1 MTTFIIRRLIEG
13 FVVIIAVSLIIFLM
27 MRLLPGDPLSVY
39 IAQNELSNMPKEMV
53 HQLEIQFGLDK
64 PLMVQYFGWIGD
76 ALRGNL
82 GTSIFYQQNVTALI
96 LQRMPITIH
105 LGILAFILS
114 SILGI
119 ILGVLC
125 ALKRGTWIDSTLTI
139 LANIGITLPSFWIAI
154 LLIYVFGLQLKL
166 LPVFGYTSPF
176 QDFGLNTK
184 EVIMPVFCLA
194 VFSIAGLTRQCRST
208 VLEVVRQD
216 YIRTAWAKG
225 LNERVVVLR
234 HILKNALIPVVTVLG
249 LQIRLIF
256 GGSVIIETV
265 FNINGIGKLLTSA
278 VFSQDYQVVQAG
290 TLVIAV
296 IVVLSNLLVDISY
309 SWLDPRIRME

>member
-1 MTTFIIRRLIEG
+1 MTTYTIRRLIEG
-13 FVVIIAVSLIIFLM
+13 FVIIIAVTLIVFLM
-27 MRLLPGDPLSVY
+27 MRLLPGDPLSLYV
-39 IAQNELSNMPKEMV
+39 AQNELSNMAPEQL
-53 HQLEIQFGLDK
+53 HQLEVQFGLDK
-64 PLMVQYFGWIGD
+64 PLMVQYFVWIWD

-82 GTSIFYQQNVTALI
+82 GTSIFYQQNVTTLI
-96 LQRMPITIH
+96 EQRMPITIH

-114 SILGI
+114 GILGI
-119 ILGVLC
+119 LFGIIC
-125 ALKRGTWIDSTLTI
+125 ALKRGTWIDTTVTL

-154 LLIYVFGLQLKL
+154 LLIYVFGLRLGL

-176 QDFGLNTK
+176 ENFGLNAR

-208 VLEVVRQD
+208 ILEVVRQD

-225 LNERVVVLR
+225 LSERVVVFR
-234 HILKNALIPVVTVLG
+234 HTLKNAMIPVVTILG

-265 FNINGIGKLLTSA
+265 FNINGVGRLLTSA
-278 VFSQDYQVVQAG
+278 VFAQDFQVVQAG
-290 TLVIAV
+290 TLIIAI

-309 SWLDPRIRME
+309 GWLDPRIRLG